1 MHLST
6 QMLPQCCKKL
16 EVCKNDMTSN
26 DKFIN
31 MRPRIIFSF
40 LIVFFSF
47 IKWQLI
53 LAQGVTTGG
62 LVGKITDGQESLP
75 GATVIAT
82 HLPTGSKYGAVS
94 DAFGNYR
101 ISNMKAGGPYKVTVN
116 FVGFKGFAQEGA
128 NIGLGKSVKF
138 DAVLYESS
146 TQLEELVVSANQGG
160 VFDESRNGAST
171 SVSEEQL
178 NSLPNASRTL
188 NDFVRLTPQAS
199 FTSGGGISI
208 AGTNNRF
215 NSIFIDGAV
224 SNDVFGLADNGQ
236 NGGQIAGLSM
246 ISMDALEQIQVDVS
260 PYNVTLG
267 GFSGGSISAIT
278 RSGSNE
284 FEGSVYYFVRNDAMA
299 GKTPGF
305 LEVNGQERKSLASF
319 TAKTNGLRLGGPII
333 KDKLFFFVNG
343 EIQKSQTPMPF
354 NYGTYNG
361 SVSQTQV
368 NGLVSYLQ
376 NTYNYDPG
384 SYEDVTSELKAQKF
398 LIKLDYNMSDNHKLS
413 LRHSYNNGENYS
425 PSSSATSR
433 IRFANGGVFFPSKT
447 NSTTLELNSNFGNKS
462 NKLVLARTSVN
473 DDRDPMGN
481 DFPYVA
487 IVDGDIEFGSEQ
499 FSTANLLT
507 QEVITL
513 TDNFNLYKGK
523 HTLTFGTHNEFYNMN
538 NVFVR
543 QNFGWYEFDDID
555 AFKNGIPNE
564 YESSYSLVDD
574 VRGDET
580 AASAKFKA
588 MQVGVYVQDEI
599 EVNDLIRITAGLR
612 LDIPMFLDE
621 PTTNASINW
630 GSTQAAIESYGYDL
644 KGAAPGKAPGTQLL
658 FAPRV
663 GINYDVKGDQ
673 SVQIRGGI
681 GVFTSRV
688 PFVWPGGMYNNNG
701 LSVGGYGQGNDDFNS
716 LTFSGDPY
724 NQPSK
729 GDFLDRDGNTQ
740 TDDVPQ
746 GQMDLF
752 ASDFKYPQV
761 LRTSI
766 GLDHKLPWWGLV
778 FSTELILTKTLN
790 NVYYEN
796 FNLKPSIERFGGTP
810 DNRPIFNRRDLI
822 DDQYAR
828 ILLGSNTSEGSTSN
842 VTVSLQKPFDNG
854 FSGSLSYNY
863 GTASSI
869 FEGTSSQNSSQWR
882 GVYSINGRN
891 NAVVG
896 RSDFAAGSRILSAMS
911 YRKEYLGFMASTI
924 SIFYNGQSGSPF
936 SYAYN
941 RDLANED
948 SRQRSLIYVPAT
960 SSEIVFDESDRSAA
974 EQWTDLNAFISNDPY
989 LKNKIGQY
997 AEKNEARSP
1006 FTHIVDLKF
1015 LQDFFLTNMNGK
1027 VHTLQLSFDIFNF
1040 TNLINKNWGR
1050 RWVIPNGSSTSI
1062 YLLDYEGNISGSNG
1076 ETIPTFSFPS
1086 GIKTMEDKLTKDD
1099 SGLVSSRWQM
1109 QFGLRYSF

>member
-1 MHLST
+1 MKRRNIL
-6 QMLPQCCKKL
+6 LC
-16 EVCKNDMTSN
+16 
-26 DKFIN
+26 
-31 MRPRIIFSF
+31 
-40 LIVFFSF
+40 LIVFFTLFEQPTVFS
-47 IKWQLI
+47 
-53 LAQGVTTGG
+53 QGVTTGG
-62 LVGKITDGQESLP
+62 LVGKISDGKESLP
-75 GATVIAT
+75 GATIVAT
-82 HLPTGSKYGAVS
+82 HVPTGSKYGAVS
-94 DAFGNYR
+94 DVSGSYR
-101 ISNMKAGGPYKVTVN
+101 ISNMKAGGPYRITAN
-116 FVGFKGFAQEGA
+116 FVGYTEFLQDGVS
-128 NIGLGKSVKF
+128 IGLGKSVKL
-138 DAVLYESS
+138 DAILSETSME
-146 TQLEELVVSANQGG
+146 LDELVVSAVQGG
-160 VFDESRNGAST
+160 VFDGSRNGTST
-171 SVSEEQL
+171 SVSKEQL
-178 NSLPNASRTL
+178 SQLPNASRTL

-199 FTSGGGISI
+199 FTSEGGISI

-224 SNDVFGLADNGQ
+224 SNDVFGLAGNGQ

-267 GFSGGSISAIT
+267 GFSGGSISAVT
-278 RSGSNE
+278 RSGSND
-284 FEGSVYYFVRNDAMA
+284 FEGSMYYFVRNDGMA

-305 LEVNGQERKSLASF
+305 LEVEGQKRENLSSF
-319 TAKTNGLRLGGPII
+319 TAKTYGLRLGGPII

-343 EIQKSQTPMPF
+343 EMQKDQTPMPF
-354 NYGTYNG
+354 NFGTYNG
-361 SVSQTQV
+361 LVSETEI
-368 NGLVSYLQ
+368 NGLVSHLQ
-376 NTYNYDPG
+376 NTYNYNPG
-384 SYEDVTSELKAQKF
+384 SYEDVVSELKAQKF
-398 LIKLDYNMSDNHKLS
+398 LVKLDYNISDNHKLTV
-413 LRHSYNNGENYS
+413 RHSYNNGENYS
-425 PSSSATSR
+425 PSSSSTSS
-433 IRFANGGVFFPSKT
+433 IRFANSGVFFPSKT

-462 NKLVLARTSVN
+462 NKLVLGRTSVN
-473 DDRDPMGN
+473 DDREPMGD
-481 DFPYVA
+481 DFPYAA
-487 IVDGDIEFGSEQ
+487 IVDGDIELGSEQ

-513 TDNFNLYKGK
+513 TDNFNIYKGR
-523 HTLTFGTHNEFYNMN
+523 HTLTFGTHNELYNIN
-538 NVFVR
+538 NVFLR
-543 QNFGWYEFDDID
+543 QNFGWYEFDDVNALI
-555 AFKNGIPNE
+555 NGTPNE
-564 YESSYSLVDD
+564 YESSYSLVDE

-580 AASAKFKA
+580 AAAAQFKA
-588 MQVGVYVQDEI
+588 MQLGLYVQDEI
-599 EVNDLIRITAGLR
+599 EVNDLIRLTTGLR

-621 PTTNASINW
+621 PATNGSINW
-630 GSTQAAIESYGYDL
+630 GSTQSAIESYGYDL

-658 FAPRV
+658 FAPRL

-701 LSVGGYGQGNDDFNS
+701 LSVGGYSQGNDDFNT
-716 LTFSGDPY
+716 LAFSGDPY
-724 NQPSK
+724 DQPSK
-729 GDFLDRDGNTQ
+729 ADFLDGDGNAQ

-752 ASDFKYPQV
+752 SSDFKYPQV

-766 GLDHKLPWWGLV
+766 GLDHKLPWFGMV
-778 FSTELILTKTLN
+778 FSAELILTKTLN

-796 FNLKPSIERFGGTP
+796 LNIKPSTERFGGTP
-810 DNRPIFNRRDLI
+810 DKRPVFNRRDPI
-822 DDQYAR
+822 DGQYAR
-828 ILLGSNTSEGSTSN
+828 ILLGSNTSEGSTKN

-854 FSGSLSYNY
+854 FSATLSYNY

-891 NAVVG
+891 NATVG
-896 RSDFAAGSRILSAMS
+896 RSDFAAGSRILSAIS

-948 SRQRSLIYVPAT
+948 SRQRSLIYVPAS
-960 SSEIVFDESDRSAA
+960 SSEIVFDESDRSAT
-974 EQWTDLNAFISNDPY
+974 EQWTDLNAYISNDPY

-997 AEKNEARSP
+997 TKKNEARSP

-1015 LQDFFLTNMNGK
+1015 LQDFFMTNMNGK

-1050 RWVIPNGSSTSI
+1050 RWVVPNGDNTSI
-1062 YLLDYEGNISGSNG
+1062 YLLDYEGNITGSNG
-1076 ETIPTFSFPS
+1076 GTIPTFSFPY

-1109 QFGLRYSF
+1109 QFGIRYSF